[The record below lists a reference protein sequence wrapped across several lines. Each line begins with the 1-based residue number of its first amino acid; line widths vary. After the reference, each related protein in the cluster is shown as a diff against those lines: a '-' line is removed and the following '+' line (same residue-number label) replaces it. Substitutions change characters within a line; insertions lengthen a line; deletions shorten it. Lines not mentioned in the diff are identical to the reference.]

1 MTCEAPEQQIPRQQK
16 LDQHGMNH
24 RHCKRRKLHP
34 HLQAPR
40 GLRQVALSGGHGY
53 RPLKENKKFNKQNE
67 FFSFLCIKSSLSPS
81 HSPWPYLKHNF
92 SLNIP
97 CIGKYNLQIEKVGRF
112 VVVVVFHITNSQTP
126 QNPPVLQ
133 LLTSG
138 LQSDVPAYASP
149 KKGESPHEGFSN
161 FSELYSYNHLGSSR
175 NSGFMAPSLRL

>member
-1 MTCEAPEQQIPRQQK
+1 MTCEAPEQQISRQQK

-24 RHCKRRKLHP
+24 RHCKRRKLPP

-53 RPLKENKKFNKQNE
+53 RPLKENKKFDKQNE
-67 FFSFLCIKSSLSPS
+67 FFSFFCIKSSLSPS

-138 LQSDVPAYASP
+138 LHPMCLLMP
-149 KKGESPHEGFSN
+149 PRRRESLHMKDSQTLVNFILITTWGAHETADSW
-161 FSELYSYNHLGSSR
+161 
-175 NSGFMAPSLRL
+175 RLP